1 MSKEGK
7 PVKGRVFP
15 TILPEIRSL
24 IEISRHHAAITANL
38 ALVNLYWN
46 IGRIIT
52 QDIQKNEKR
61 AGYGEQLLDSL
72 ATSLAQEYGRGYSV
86 SNLNDMRRFRRRERV
101 TQHRRLALDVCR
113 VVREGRRRRGDRRKD
128 DLADGGD
135 DEQRRDQEEDVA
147 SAAARLA
154 RED

>member
-1 MSKEGK
+1 MAKEAK
-7 PVKGRVFP
+7 PTNRRVLP

-24 IEISRHHAAITANL
+24 IEMSRHHAAVTANL
-38 ALVNLYWN
+38 AMVNLYWN

-86 SNLNDMRRFRRRERV
+86 SNLNDMRRFSSASNSPDSVWKIGQRSNSAG
-101 TQHRRLALDVCR
+101 TACR
-113 VVREGRRRRGDRRKD
+113 IFSPHFD
-128 DLADGGD
+128 
-135 DEQRRDQEEDVA
+135 
-147 SAAARLA
+147 
-154 RED
+154 